1 MKNLHRPFRFG
12 DHWIPLQLK
21 LFSLHIVIMM
31 VYKVSVSK
39 SLETVLAVVCVC
51 VCVCVRAKSIH
62 SCLILC
68 NPTDC
73 SPLGSSV
80 HGILQARL
88 LEWVAIPFSRRSS
101 QPRAFNP
108 YVSCIGR
115 QVLYYYGQLGSLFY
129 QLHCC

>member
-39 SLETVLAVVCVC
+39 PLETVLAVVCVC
-51 VCVCVRAKSIH
+51 VCARAKSLH
-62 SCLILC
+62 SCPILC

-88 LEWVAIPFSRRSS
+88 LEWVASPFSKRSS